1 MYQTLLQVLRTA
13 VKMGGGWNPYIPRV
27 RSSLTL
33 LLDKLQK
40 HPHNELL

>member
-13 VKMGGGWNPYIPRV
+13 VKMGGDPYIPSV

-40 HPHNELL
+40 HLHNEFL